1 MINKIL
7 ALIDKNLEKI
17 IFIIAIFL
25 SIGSFIYYYNSG
37 LITAYG
43 DASSHLNIA
52 RRVFDNV
59 NPGLAQLGGYWLP
72 LLHIL
77 MIPFVKI
84 DYLWR
89 TGIAGSI
96 VNIPIYILS
105 VLFMYRMVYEITLNK
120 IQAFIS
126 SLIIALNL
134 NFLYLQTTAMTEPL
148 FIGTL
153 IISSYCLVKWI
164 KTNNIINLI
173 LAGCLL
179 FLASL
184 NRYESW
190 SSILVSVGIVW
201 LATIIKYG
209 INNKS
214 LKKAEGALFLFGTI
228 ALLGIFLWLV
238 WQQVIFGNFLFF
250 INSEFSSNAQTGL
263 GIVKGSNPNYH
274 NLTNSILAYTYGV
287 KHISGVI
294 VFGIFLLSIVK
305 FILFNK
311 KNIFKKEN
319 LVLLVLLA
327 PYIFEIYAFY
337 KGHAP
342 FNIPEVPEPVGFDPP
357 FFNVRLAI
365 DVLPA
370 VAVFIGL
377 LTKKRIIQ
385 VILIL
390 LIIINSAMFLPYAGG
405 KIPVLLDALNSEIP
419 ARQPTVKW
427 INNNYQG
434 GNILISSAVTDSII
448 RESGLNY
455 GNFITEG
462 SGKYWTESLKE
473 PENYVKYIIMT
484 SDPRDSIKNH
494 ADLNKINSKYNLV
507 AEYYSVQIFKIR

>member
-1 MINKIL
+1 MEQINPVRSSREELNPVFAKNFMHSSL
-7 ALIDKNLEKI
+7 QQDAGYFSASNGVKTALICQGGGMRAAFAAGAGAELGENLGVNKFDI
-17 IFIIAIFL
+17 V
-25 SIGSFIYYYNSG
+25 IGVSG
-37 LITAYG
+37 
-43 DASSHLNIA
+43 SS
-52 RRVFDNV
+52 
-59 NPGLAQLGGYWLP
+59 
-72 LLHIL
+72 
-77 MIPFVKI
+77 
-84 DYLWR
+84 
-89 TGIAGSI
+89 
-96 VNIPIYILS
+96 
-105 VLFMYRMVYEITLNK
+105 
-120 IQAFIS
+120 
-126 SLIIALNL
+126 
-134 NFLYLQTTAMTEPL
+134 TTASYYTSGQFSMIRKVWSENL
-148 FIGTL
+148 GTTK
-153 IISSYCLVKWI
+153 LV
-164 KTNNIINLI
+164 
-173 LAGCLL
+173 
-179 FLASL
+179 
-184 NRYESW
+184 
-190 SSILVSVGIVW
+190 
-201 LATIIKYG
+201 
-209 INNKS
+209 
-214 LKKAEGALFLFGTI
+214 
-228 ALLGIFLWLV
+228 
-238 WQQVIFGNFLFF
+238 
-250 INSEFSSNAQTGL
+250 
-263 GIVKGSNPNYH
+263 
-274 NLTNSILAYTYGV
+274 
-287 KHISGVI
+287 
-294 VFGIFLLSIVK
+294 
-305 FILFNK
+305 NK